1 MGNEEDWEE
10 DCVFIL
16 DIWVVFAIFF
26 LLNRIYGFYYFC
38 VYLYKRI
45 PKKRKKNYANMQN
58 NKLDT

>member
-26 LLNRIYGFYYFC
+26 FIESNLWILLFLCIS
-38 VYLYKRI
+38 V
-45 PKKRKKNYANMQN
+45 
-58 NKLDT
+58 